1 MKLFQ
6 YYRNAALY
14 PAMFVL
20 FFSIVYS
27 LLYNFNRGDLSNLS
41 AMLMV
46 VIPALIYSV
55 LMSVLSLAILL
66 NNIERIS
73 RNKILNILTW
83 FLLPVV
89 YVTIVFIHDIKIRT
103 KYEFGFGND
112 FVFLLIMTTPFI
124 VGLSWTFKAYRQMIT
139 TGGVA

>member
-27 LLYNFNRGDLSNLS
+27 LLYNFSRGDLSNLS
-41 AMLMV
+41 PMLMGI
-46 VIPALIYSV
+46 IPALIYSV
-55 LMSVLSLAILL
+55 LMSVLSLTILL

-89 YVTIVFIHDIKIRT
+89 YVTIVVTIQRF
-103 KYEFGFGND
+103 KYYTARQLRKSGSFPSNN
-112 FVFLLIMTTPFI
+112 
-124 VGLSWTFKAYRQMIT
+124 SSKA
-139 TGGVA
+139 